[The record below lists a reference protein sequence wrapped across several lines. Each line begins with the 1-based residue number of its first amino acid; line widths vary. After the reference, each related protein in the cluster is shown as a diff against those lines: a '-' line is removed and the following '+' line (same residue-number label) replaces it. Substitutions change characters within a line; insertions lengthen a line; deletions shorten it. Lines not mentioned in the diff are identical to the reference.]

1 MKELRQ
7 HWQRLLERYAALS
20 RREQGLVAAVIGLGP
35 LYLAFSFFLAP
46 DLERATSLERAIAQ
60 SRTDIAT
67 LTAQVAGLKAQTRQD
82 PDAPRKAELAALQQQ
97 IAATVERMGKLSDTL
112 LTPGEMNG
120 FLEGLLA
127 RNPGLRLV
135 SLKTLPPESIL
146 TALAVPDKGAK
157 PGEPAKPAEPAPV
170 RSFDIYRHGVELR
183 LEGRYAD
190 LHAYLQQLERHRKGL
205 LWGSLQFSV
214 VEYPVSTL
222 TVVVYTLSADKAWIS
237 L

>member
-1 MKELRQ
+1 MKNLRQ

-20 RREQGLVAAVIGLGP
+20 RREQGLVAAVVAFGPFYLIYTLLLG
-35 LYLAFSFFLAP
+35 P
-46 DLERATSLERAIAQ
+46 DLEQASSLERAIAQ
-60 SRTDIAT
+60 HRTDIST
-67 LTAQVAGLKAQTRQD
+67 LTAQVAGLKGQTRRD
-82 PDAPRKAELAALQQQ
+82 PDAPHKAELATLQQQ

-112 LTPGEMNG
+112 LTPREMND

-146 TALAVPDKGAK
+146 AALAAPDKA
-157 PGEPAKPAEPAPV
+157 AKPAEPGKPAEPPPA

-190 LHAYLQQLERHRKGL
+190 LHAYLQQLEQHRKGL
-205 LWGSLQFSV
+205 LWGSLEFSV
-214 VEYPVSTL
+214 VEYPVSAL
-222 TVVVYTLSADKAWIS
+222 TVVVYTLSPDKAWMS